1 MKMKKITAVI
11 LSLVMLLTGISAVSA
26 AVSPTPAEALHLHF
40 NDEGTFRVLNLS
52 DIQDDANLSNLTV
65 QFIKKSVEKY
75 NPDLIVMTGDN
86 IAGYRCLT
94 KSASEKAIRKFMEVF
109 EELGVPVAVVF
120 GNHDDEGQ
128 ALSKQE
134 QMKIYNEYSVSISID
149 EADYYDSDLS
159 GVGTYYIP
167 VYESAASDTVK
178 FVLWMFDSG
187 SDDEVED
194 ISNYDHVHADQINW
208 YKSESSR
215 INAENG
221 GMVYG
226 IAFQHVIIK
235 EIYDAFEE
243 TTRNAPGAYP
253 YLGKWYKLPDTAA
266 PGSILGE
273 APCPSYTSEG
283 LFEAFRET
291 GNVLATV
298 AGHDHANSYL
308 IPYQGI
314 DIICTPTCGFC
325 SYGKQESRGARIFD
339 IDMNNP
345 TDYTT
350 YTYLFTDLDYNN
362 TLFMFEYYFINFWK
376 EIYLLFNNLW
386 VLLRESF
393 S

>member
-1 MKMKKITAVI
+1 MKKITALFLCVI
-11 LSLVMLLTGISAVSA
+11 MLLSCISAALA
-26 AVSPTPAEALHLHF
+26 ATTPAEKAHLHF
-40 NDEGTFRVLNLS
+40 NENGTFRVLNFS

-65 QFIKKSVEKY
+65 QFIKKAVREY
-75 NPDLIVMTGDN
+75 NPDVIVMTGDN
-86 IAGYRCLT
+86 IAGYTCLS
-94 KSASEKAIRKFMEVF
+94 KKASEKAIRQFMDVF
-109 EELGVPVAVVF
+109 EEIGIPVAIVF

-149 EADYYDSDLS
+149 EADYYEDLS

-167 VYESAASDTVK
+167 VYESETSNTVK

-187 SDDEVED
+187 SDDKVED
-194 ISNYDHVHADQINW
+194 VYNYDHVHADQIDW
-208 YKSESSR
+208 YKRESAR

-226 IAFQHVIIK
+226 LEFQHVVVK
-235 EIYDAFEE
+235 EIYDAFDKAEKK
-243 TTRNAPGAYP
+243 TSGAYP
-253 YLGKWYKLPDTAA
+253 YLGKWYTLPVTAA
-266 PGSILGE
+266 TGSFLGE
-273 APCPSYTSEG
+273 APCPSYGDEG
-283 LFEAFRET
+283 LFEAFKET

-298 AGHDHANSYL
+298 AGHDHANAYV

-314 DIICTPTCGFC
+314 DIICTPTCGFS
-325 SYGKQESRGARIFD
+325 SYGNARSRGARVFD

-345 TDYTT
+345 GEYE
-350 YTYLFTDLDYNN
+350 TYLCLYTDFDYNN
-362 TLFMFEYYFINFWK
+362 TLTNIEYHFVNFWK
-376 EIYLLFNNLW
+376 EIFLVFNNLW